1 MRHFVLKKII
11 KLKMNHE
18 KLPSNKNFGIVFSVV
33 FLLIALYPL
42 TQSKH
47 IAIWSLSVSLIF
59 LILGLINS
67 RILTPLNKLWF
78 KFGIFL
84 GKIISPLIMGI
95 IFFLVV
101 TPTGLLM
108 RFFGKDLLNL
118 KYKKNK
124 SYWIEKKGPKSQMK
138 NQF

>member
-1 MRHFVLKKII
+1 MDEIKIG
-11 KLKMNHE
+11 
-18 KLPSNKNFGIVFSVV
+18 SNKSFGIVFFIV
-33 FLLIALYPL
+33 FFIIALFPL
-42 TQSKH
+42 INNSE
-47 IAIWSLSVSLIF
+47 IRIWAVIISLIF

-67 RILTPLNKLWF
+67 KILTPLNKAWF

-101 TPTGLLM
+101 TPIGIVMKMLK
-108 RFFGKDLLNL
+108 KDLLNL
-118 KYKKNK
+118 KFNKHK
-124 SYWIEKKGPKSQMK
+124 SYWIEKSEPKSKMK